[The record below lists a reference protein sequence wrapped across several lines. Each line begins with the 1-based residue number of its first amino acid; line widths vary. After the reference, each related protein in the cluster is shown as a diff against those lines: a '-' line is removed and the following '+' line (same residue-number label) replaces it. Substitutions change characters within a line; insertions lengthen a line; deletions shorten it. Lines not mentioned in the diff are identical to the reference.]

1 MARGE
6 RRLGRRTRA
15 LAAAFGIS
23 ALALALLASSAAALP
38 AGFWGVVPQT
48 QPSAE
53 QLQRLRL
60 GGVQSIRVPITWG
73 SVQSERGAP
82 LDWSGTDEIVKQA
95 AAAGLRVLPFIAGAP
110 TWAVPLATVHES
122 GNTITASAHLPVSGS
137 AATAWSNLLK
147 GAVARY
153 GPNGTLWSENPGLPK
168 RPIREWQIWNE
179 ENFVYF
185 VARPNPA
192 EYGKL
197 VELSFAALKEA
208 DPGAKVILGGMFA
221 RPKNGIGGRS
231 RAKGKRNY
239 FAAKF
244 LEQMYLKTPGVRG
257 SFNAVALHP
266 YTYYFQELTGEIEEL
281 RGVMTENHDA
291 GKGLSITEL
300 GWSSEA
306 PERSDLFKKGVG
318 GQAQQLRGA
327 FTLFEKKQV
336 RWHLKSV
343 YWFSVDDQSGSC
355 NFCGGSGLFGAG
367 FKPKKSWFE
376 YVRFAGG
383 TP

>member
-15 LAAAFGIS
+15 LAAGFGIS

-38 AGFWGVVPQT
+38 AGFWGVVPQA

-53 QLQRLRL
+53 QLQRLHR
-60 GGVQSIRVPITWG
+60 GGVQSIRVPISWG
-73 SVQSERGAP
+73 TVQSERDAP

-110 TWAVPLATVHES
+110 AWAVPATSVIEG
-122 GNTITASAHLPVSGS
+122 GNVIRTTAHLPVSGS
-137 AATAWSNLLK
+137 AATAWSNLLS

-153 GPNGTLWSENPGLPK
+153 GPNGTLWSENPTLPK

-197 VELSFAALKEA
+197 VKLSSTALKGA

-244 LEQMYLKTPGVRG
+244 LEQMYRKTPGVRG

-281 RGVMTENHDA
+281 RGVMAENGDS
-291 GKGLSITEL
+291 GKGLSVTEL

-306 PERSDLFKKGVG
+306 PEPGDLFKKGVG
-318 GQAQQLRGA
+318 GQAKQLKGA
-327 FTLFEKKQV
+327 FTLFERKQV
-336 RWHLKSV
+336 NWRLKSV

-355 NFCGGSGLFGAG
+355 NFCGGSGLFGVG